1 MSSSSSSGSVG
12 APTTSPSTE
21 HEILLEKLEVFK
33 VQERCDKRGRKIL
46 RIIGKF
52 FPARVLNGAEGEE
65 ALKNYLEKKIF
76 PEIGKAPF
84 CVLYVHTS
92 VNRQDNFPGVSF
104 LRSIYESLPAAVR
117 DGMEAVYFV
126 HPGLQARLFF
136 ATFGRFLF
144 SAGLYGKLRYVSRL
158 EFLGEYMRKSDID
171 VPEFVHDHD
180 EELERRPLMDYGL
193 ESGRHHR
200 DYDSPAM
207 DSAASMYSLRCIS

>member
-1 MSSSSSSGSVG
+1 MVL
-12 APTTSPSTE
+12 T
-21 HEILLEKLEVFK
+21 
-33 VQERCDKRGRKIL
+33 
-46 RIIGKF
+46 
-52 FPARVLNGAEGEE
+52 ARVLNGAEGEE

-84 CVLYVHTS
+84 CVVYVHTS

-144 SAGLYGKLRYVSRL
+144 SAGYLLIKSKIRDSLDLVLFEDGFFLNFRFLDFCARLYGKLRYVSRL

-171 VPEFVHDHD
+171 VPDFVHDHD